1 MLKIFSPM
9 KPKVIAPEHQELFLE
24 IGKQIRNLR
33 KDKGIGYIELAEQ
46 IGISRN
52 TYNQLELG
60 ISNFQFITL
69 LEVLK
74 FYRIDLAEFFKEF
87 KN

>member
-1 MLKIFSPM
+1 M

>member
-1 MLKIFSPM
+1 M

-33 KDKGIGYIELAEQ
+33 KDKGISYIEMAEQ

-52 TYNQLELG
+52 SYNQLELG
-60 ISNFQFITL
+60 IRNFQFITL
-69 LEVLK
+69 LQVLK
-74 FYRIDLAEFFKEF
+74 FYGISLDDFFK
-87 KN
+87 NL